1 MLNYQRVL
9 FEKLGDLAG
18 KSPRN
23 GKIVGKYIYGKLK
36 SHWKIRG
43 MFQVLLLL
51 INGSLVKC
59 GGECFS
65 YTSEHAL
72 LKSQAKGSQ
81 RLQHETSEPSGWNK
95 KTTATFG
102 FTPSITSIR
111 FPSAKHG
118 PAIYKET
125 RLKPQ

>member
-1 MLNYQRVL
+1 
-9 FEKLGDLAG
+9 
-18 KSPRN
+18 
-23 GKIVGKYIYGKLK
+23 VGKYIWETQITLEDSWNVPG
-36 SHWKIRG
+36 I
-43 MFQVLLLL
+43 LLLL

-72 LKSQAKGSQ
+72 LKSQAKGYSMK
-81 RLQHETSEPSGWNK
+81 LPSPVDG
-95 KTTATFG
+95 TTFG